1 MVRLIVIVAISF
13 FFPSSALAQTV
24 VQKVKADDLK
34 FMDDDA
40 PAMRKAFAL
49 ARATLD
55 DFLKKAKAPA
65 AKTSAYAIKVRIRD
79 GKMSEYFWVIDF
91 KQDEKTFSGVLS
103 NEPRIVKN
111 LRLGQTY
118 RFNRDQIVDWVYL
131 DEKGHMRGNFTM
143 CALLTTEPP
152 EQALAARKHFGL
164 RCD

>member
-1 MVRLIVIVAISF
+1 MVRLIVILAISF
-13 FFPSSALAQTV
+13 FFRSAALAQTV
-24 VQKVKADDLK
+24 VQKAKADELK

-40 PAMRKAFAL
+40 PAMRTAFAR

-65 AKTSAYAIKVRIRD
+65 AKTSTYAVKVKIGD
-79 GKMSEYFWVIDF
+79 GQMSEYFWVSDF
-91 KQDEKTFSGVLS
+91 KQDQKTFSGVLS
-103 NEPRIVKN
+103 NEPRIVKSI
-111 LRLGQTY
+111 RLGQTY
-118 RFNRDQIVDWVYL
+118 RFNKDQIVDWVYL
-131 DEKGHMRGNFTM
+131 DEKGQMVGNFTM

>member
-1 MVRLIVIVAISF
+1 MVRLIVILAILF
-13 FFPSSALAQTV
+13 CFRSSALAQTL
-24 VQKVKADDLK
+24 VQKAKADELK

-40 PAMRKAFAL
+40 PAMRKAFAR
-49 ARATLD
+49 AQATLD

-65 AKTSAYAIKVRIRD
+65 AKTSAYAIKVKIRD
-79 GKMSEYFWVIDF
+79 GQMSEYCWVSDF
-91 KQDEKTFSGVLS
+91 KQDEKSFSGVLG

-111 LRLGQTY
+111 IRLGQTY

-131 DEKGHMRGNFTM
+131 DEKGHMLGNFTM
-143 CALLTTEPP
+143 CALLTTERP